1 VASEILI
8 YHLCVVQVKSAKRKR
23 VENEQTVLNLGMFLK
38 DVAAIG
44 DGLVKYMYLS
54 PARRK
59 DM

>member
-1 VASEILI
+1 MSLM
-8 YHLCVVQVKSAKRKR
+8 QVKSAKRKR
-23 VENEQTVLNLGMFLK
+23 VPNANEQVLNLDKFLN

-44 DGLVKYMYLS
+44 EGLVKSIYLS